1 MGAEEAEDSRMFV
14 RGLVVAPRRD
24 RPRAARVGRADP
36 LQPAPR
42 RPSAAHRRLHP
53 HPFGVILD
61 TLIFHPA
68 WWVGQHEP
76 FHTLFGVQSQLEDDV
91 EVRSVEPA
99 SSRVE
104 TEPEADIEDGHPAE
118 PDQD

>member
-1 MGAEEAEDSRMFV
+1 MFA
-14 RGLVVAPRRD
+14 RGLIVALVVIGTALPAVAGPTRYNPRRAGHPL
-24 RPRAARVGRADP
+24 RIAAYIA
-36 LQPAPR
+36 
-42 RPSAAHRRLHP
+42 

-91 EVRSVEPA
+91 ELRTADASLEPA
-99 SSRVE
+99 LE
-104 TEPEADIEDGHPAE
+104 PAPEADIEDGQPVE